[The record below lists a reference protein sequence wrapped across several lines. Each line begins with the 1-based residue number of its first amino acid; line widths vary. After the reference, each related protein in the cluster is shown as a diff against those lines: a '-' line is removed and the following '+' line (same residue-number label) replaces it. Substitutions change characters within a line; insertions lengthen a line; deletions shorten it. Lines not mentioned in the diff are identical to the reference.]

1 VAFAPSGTPPRVGP
15 DAFDS
20 VASCSVRRKS
30 VGSRGFGAPGA
41 VCGARQ
47 GSLTDVGKGR
57 SPWLDGRRAWS
68 RLKSWHQGA
77 PSAGPGQ
84 ADDGKSALDALADV
98 GQVRRLLDQA
108 ELVAVRTAR
117 RHGKS
122 WAEIATRLGVTRQS
136 AWERWRDLDEADSGP
151 TPGRASDDVVPDVT
165 AASAVDRAARAL
177 ARSGEIGR
185 AAMERR
191 RRSSVIVPN
200 VVGMSWDD
208 ARHALLDIG
217 LVGVGPDPDGPP
229 ITALGW
235 PDAVVTDQS
244 PESGARVPAGSMV
257 TLWIERGGGSGVRE
271 PRRPLPRPR
280 TGRAMNDDPLDD
292 AVGS

>member
-1 VAFAPSGTPPRVGP
+1 
-15 DAFDS
+15 
-20 VASCSVRRKS
+20 
-30 VGSRGFGAPGA
+30 
-41 VCGARQ
+41 
-47 GSLTDVGKGR
+47 VGKGR

-68 RLKSWHQGA
+68 RLKGWHQGA
-77 PSAGPGQ
+77 PSAVPGRA
-84 ADDGKSALDALADV
+84 ADGESALDALADV
-98 GQVRRLLDQA
+98 GQIRRLLDQA

-117 RHGKS
+117 RQGKS

-136 AWERWRDLDEADSGP
+136 AWERWRDLDEADGGS
-151 TPGRASDDVVPDVT
+151 TQGRASDDVVPDVT
-165 AASAVDRAARAL
+165 AASVVDRAARAV
-177 ARSGEIGR
+177 ARSDEIER

-191 RRSSVIVPN
+191 RRSSMIVPN

-208 ARHALLDIG
+208 ARHALLDAG
-217 LVGVGPDPDGPP
+217 LIAVGPDPDGPP
-229 ITALGW
+229 VTALGW

-244 PESGARVPAGSMV
+244 PESGAKVPVGTTV

-280 TGRAMNDDPLDD
+280 KGQAMRDDPLDD